1 MRLKEVSGLKEVR
14 SECLRTLES
23 KLGFGKDFPGRD
35 TKSFR
40 ASLTDF
46 RIAFEVHVK
55 PLDYMD
61 ATSPEAYKCATSF
74 CDKNSCAEKFWPST
88 GIHDNI
94 PKWSTDKV
102 KES

>member
-1 MRLKEVSGLKEVR
+1 MKLKEVSGLKEVR

-35 TKSFR
+35 TKSFL

-46 RIAFEVHVK
+46 HVK

-74 CDKNSCAEKFWPST
+74 CDKNSWAEKFWRST

-94 PKWSTDKV
+94 PKWSAD